1 MKRNFN
7 ILTLDGGG
15 AKGIYSLG
23 VLHEVEAKLKTPLV
37 NHFDLFYGTST
48 GAIIAVSLAKG
59 KTVEY
64 IKDLY
69 LRKIP
74 NVMSKFS
81 SAQRAKALKS
91 ILQDEFK
98 SDTFDSMK
106 KPVGIVATSLDERKV
121 KIFKSISEMA
131 QGRKESFKPAWG
143 FSIVDSLMASC
154 AATPFFN
161 KVKLVNNKEGIN
173 FSLMDGG
180 FAANNPTLFALIDAL
195 RAFKRQRNELKVLN
209 VGTGDF
215 PYCLNPQI
223 ICSGFRHLFS
233 RNLIS
238 EILDISSN
246 TTGIVTQYLLED
258 IKILRISDSF
268 THPSLSTNLL
278 ENDTKKLAKLFDQGK
293 TSFGKKES
301 EFDKFFLEE

>member
-1 MKRNFN
+1 MEKIFK

-23 VLHEVEAKLKTPLV
+23 ILHEIEAKLKSPLV

-64 IKDLY
+64 IKNLY
-69 LRKIP
+69 LKEIP
-74 NVMSKFS
+74 AVMSELFPT
-81 SAQRAKALKS
+81 QRTKALKVV
-91 ILQDEFK
+91 LQNEFK
-98 SDTFDSMK
+98 LDGFDSLE
-106 KPVGIVATSLDERKV
+106 KPVGVVTTSLDERKV
-121 KIFKSISEMA
+121 KIFKSSSATA
-131 QGRKESFKPAWG
+131 QGRKDSFKPAWG

-154 AATPFFN
+154 AATPFF
-161 KVKLVNNKEGIN
+161 KKIQLVNDKEGIN

-180 FAANNPTLFALIDAL
+180 FSANNPTLFALIDAL
-195 RAFKRQRNELKVLN
+195 RALKIQKDDLRVLN

-215 PYCLNPQI
+215 PYRLTPQI
-223 ICSGFRHLFS
+223 VCSGCAHFFS

-238 EILDISSN
+238 EILDVSSN
-246 TTGIVTQYLLED
+246 TTGIITQYLMED

-268 THPSLSTNLL
+268 TQPALKTNLL
-278 ENDTKKLAKLFDQGK
+278 ENNKVKLAKLFDQGK
-293 TSFGKKES
+293 TSFGKKEL
-301 EFDKFFLEE
+301 EFNKLFLES